1 MIIKQILYK
10 LLGVKNYLIVVSRMF
25 FISYTMGFLKKDKTF
40 DCHYF
45 IRKLIRKGDVVIDIG
60 ANLGYYSRLFA
71 KLVGS
76 EGKVFSVEP
85 VSLFRKIL
93 NINTSGF
100 RNTTIIPYALGE
112 EDNKSIV
119 MGIPKS
125 NKYLRHGLTRVLDT
139 NENEP
144 FEYTFTEKMFTP
156 ATLFGNLERCDYIKC
171 DVEGYEIHIIPQL
184 EFLLKPFQPIIQ
196 IEIETVNRKL
206 ISDFLSSL
214 SYSAF
219 YLKDELLFQVG
230 EKQEEIDGD
239 LFFVPQGKMKIVKP
253 YLSKINVNHD

>member
-1 MIIKQILYK
+1 MFIKQALYK
-10 LLGVKNYLIVVSRMF
+10 ILGVKNYLIVVSRLF
-25 FISYTMGFLKKDKTF
+25 FISYSMGFLKKDKTF

-76 EGKVFSVEP
+76 EGKVLSVEP

-100 RNTTIIPYALGE
+100 KNTTIIPYALGE
-112 EDNKSIV
+112 EDNKPIV

-144 FEYTFTEKMFTP
+144 FEYTFAEKMFTP

-206 ISDFLSSL
+206 ISDFLSTL

-219 YLKDELLFQVG
+219 YLKDELFFPVG
-230 EKQEEIDGD
+230 EKQEKIEGD
-239 LFFVPQGKMKIVKP
+239 LFLVPQSKMKIVKP
-253 YLSKINVNHD
+253 YLAEKNVNID

>member
-1 MIIKQILYK
+1 MFIKQALYK
-10 LLGVKNYLIVVSRMF
+10 ILGVRNYLVVVSRMF
-25 FISYTMGFLKKDKTF
+25 FIAYSMGFLKKDKTF

-100 RNTTIIPYALGE
+100 KNTTIIPYALGK
-112 EDNKSIV
+112 EDNKSIL

-139 NENEP
+139 NENET

-196 IEIETVNRKL
+196 IEIETVNRKS
-206 ISDFLSSL
+206 IGDFLSSL

-219 YLKDELLFQVG
+219 YLKDELLFPVE

-253 YLSKINVNHD
+253 YLSK

>member
-1 MIIKQILYK
+1 MFIKQALYK
-10 LLGVKNYLIVVSRMF
+10 ILGVKNYLIVVSRLF
-25 FISYTMGFLKKDKTF
+25 FISYSMGWLKKDKTF

-45 IRKLIRKGDVVIDIG
+45 IKNMIKNGDHVIDIG

-71 KLVGS
+71 KLVGPN
-76 EGKVFSVEP
+76 GKVFSVEP
-85 VSLFRKIL
+85 VTLFRKIL
-93 NINTSGF
+93 KINTSGF
-100 RNTTIIPYALGE
+100 RNTTIIPYALGT

-125 NKYLRHGLTRVLDT
+125 NKYLRHGLTRVLDAI
-139 NENEP
+139 ENEP
-144 FEYTFTEKMFTP
+144 FEFTFNEKMMTP
-156 ATLFGNLERCDYIKC
+156 ATLFGSLERCDYIKC

-196 IEIETVNRKL
+196 IEIEPVNRKP

-219 YLKDELLFQVG
+219 YLKDELLFPVW
-230 EKQEEIDGD
+230 ENSEEINGD
-239 LFFVPQGKMKIVKP
+239 LFFVPQNKMKLAEP
-253 YLSKINVNHD
+253 YLGKVNN